1 MKSIAII
8 FLLVILAFTT
18 NAQKQVELQHISKYV
33 GDSVIVKGKVFSSRV
48 VSGGKLLL
56 INLGGAFPN
65 QLLTVVLQ
73 ENVQKVLAEPLKSDL
88 QEISIAG
95 KVELYREKPQIL
107 VKDPAQIQS
116 MITEKPSVKN

>member
-18 NAQKQVELQHISKYV
+18 NAQKQVELHDISKYV
-33 GDSVIVKGKVFSSRV
+33 GDSVIVKGKVFSSRA

-95 KVELYREKPQIL
+95 KVELYRDKPQIV

-116 MITEKPSVKN
+116 IITEKPAVKN